1 MPTSL
6 YVSNLFDDRI
16 KIYVL
21 DAICSVAS
29 VSFHFSIYLITFS
42 FKTFHFLNR
51 FPHDDGTA
59 TSHLSA
65 YSPSSSTTHTHNSH
79 YTLPKAYLSVG
90 AESGVVSLFGA
101 DRDAQSGAY
110 DFFNGTVD
118 ANRTVRSAPKQLKSL
133 LNLTTQITSSVFHP
147 SGQIAAI
154 ASNQVCFF
162 LCSFLCFYC
171 S

>member
-1 MPTSL
+1 MF
-6 YVSNLFDDRI
+6 LF
-16 KIYVL
+16 
-21 DAICSVAS
+21 S
-29 VSFHFSIYLITFS
+29 TF
-42 FKTFHFLNR
+42 LQR

-65 YSPSSSTTHTHNSH
+65 YSPSSTTNSYHSH

-101 DRDAQSGAY
+101 DRDAQSGAD
-110 DFFNGTVD
+110 DFFNGTLD

-154 ASNQVCFF
+154 ASNQVRKIPYIVCLF
-162 LCSFLCFYC
+162 LSSLLSTCCKACECEAF
-171 S
+171 

>member
-1 MPTSL
+1 MQCCLCFFPSTHVSDHISKLSSL
-6 YVSNLFDDRI
+6 
-16 KIYVL
+16 
-21 DAICSVAS
+21 
-29 VSFHFSIYLITFS
+29 
-42 FKTFHFLNR
+42 LNR

-65 YSPSSSTTHTHNSH
+65 YSPSSSTTYTHNSH

-110 DFFNGTVD
+110 DFFNGTID

-154 ASNQVCFF
+154 ASNQVCFLSLLPISHAFGVYLSELSLVEPFF
-162 LCSFLCFYC
+162 LRLWFA
-171 S
+171 